1 MKHINRWYKANP
13 NLQNLKQHGGV
24 IPKDKEKMTE
34 QEKKNLKNPPPGFEG
49 GPPKSNE
56 ILIKQTSF
64 DKVSLAAIEIC
75 KCVTK

>member
-1 MKHINRWYKANP
+1 MLMKGMSRFYKAFP

-24 IPKDKEKMTE
+24 IPKDKTKMTE
-34 QEKKNLKNPPPGFEG
+34 EEKKFMKNPPQGFEG

-64 DKVSLAAIEIC
+64 DKVSLAAIEI
-75 KCVTK
+75 